1 MCVSFIR
8 LLFYDWFELGNIQWI
23 WLAGRLQVSQ
33 SGHWEHNLIWEYEIV
48 QSMRISLNNVREY
61 FDIPGALRQVF
72 LEWVL
77 GWLNETENIV
87 WSENMKYYK
96 MSESLQYSGWGYFDI
111 PGAFRHVFL
120 DWVYQFSVIHDNH
133 IFLFFFLISC
143 RTLCGTR
150 RAIAWFWGGWRLWWA
165 YSLMSRKLVWKFGL
179 EWVLGDRQEFCD
191 NGHIRVSFFCL
202 VHFSSCC
209 DHLLPLEGGWGLN
222 RHQKVALLCERPSR
236 WLLCPNSNRP
246 ARGDLKYGLS
256 TGWTGGGSGHNA
268 LVALRV
274 VI

>member
-202 VHFSSCC
+202 VHFSSSLCQAYRRYTIQLAREIANIVETEKSNFVC
-209 DHLLPLEGGWGLN
+209 INLGL
-222 RHQKVALLCERPSR
+222 
-236 WLLCPNSNRP
+236 
-246 ARGDLKYGLS
+246 
-256 TGWTGGGSGHNA
+256 
-268 LVALRV
+268 
-274 VI
+274 

>member
-23 WLAGRLQVSQ
+23 WLTGRLRVSQ

-48 QSMRISLNNVREY
+48 QSMRMLLNNVREY

-111 PGAFRHVFL
+111 PGAFRHVSL
-120 DWVYQFSVIHDNH
+120 DWVCVCVIV
-133 IFLFFFLISC
+133 
-143 RTLCGTR
+143 
-150 RAIAWFWGGWRLWWA
+150 
-165 YSLMSRKLVWKFGL
+165 YSLEKMFGGTELYLYLVIYRTFGSWMLTSHSNLNLSRI
-179 EWVLGDRQEFCD
+179 
-191 NGHIRVSFFCL
+191 N
-202 VHFSSCC
+202 
-209 DHLLPLEGGWGLN
+209 
-222 RHQKVALLCERPSR
+222 
-236 WLLCPNSNRP
+236 
-246 ARGDLKYGLS
+246 KYTLS
-256 TGWTGGGSGHNA
+256 
-268 LVALRV
+268 
-274 VI
+274 IE